1 MAFLYY
7 NMLCHVTIG
16 SLATN
21 SITSA
26 TCKESYTELSNV
38 ATVTL
43 PREYNSVK
51 INGRNETLE
60 RKNIRDIIKVGD
72 PVTLSWGYDEA
83 VFKVFEG
90 YVKKISADIPLVIE
104 CEDEMFKLRKSSF
117 NESFQSIKLLELLQK
132 IAPGYTYNV
141 IDNIDL
147 GKFMIANASAYQ
159 VLEALRKDYLMHASF
174 DGKILT
180 VGFPIDLK
188 PQNTHTYNVNR
199 LRSSSSLEFVSKD
212 DFKLEIKAISNNS
225 DGTKEVVTVGESGG
239 SVRTLNFANKSK
251 TDLENLA
258 KKQLE
263 STRFDG
269 YQGSFDA
276 FGDQLVK
283 VGDAVQLDDTN
294 YPNSER
300 AGKYLVESV
309 ERSFD
314 EGGIKQ
320 TIKPSL
326 KL

>member
-7 NMLCHVTIG
+7 NMACSVTIG
-16 SLATN
+16 ALTTT
-21 SITSA
+21 SITA
-26 TCKESYTELSNV
+26 AQCKESYTELSNV
-38 ATVTL
+38 ATITL
-43 PREYNSVK
+43 PRECNFAIK
-51 INGRNETLE
+51 GRSDTLE
-60 RKNIRDIIKVGD
+60 QKNIRQIIKAGD
-72 PVTLSWGYDEA
+72 PVILSFGYDENI
-83 VFKVFEG
+83 FKVFTG

-104 CEDEMFKLRKSSF
+104 CEDEMFKLRKSTF
-117 NESFQSIKLLELLQK
+117 NESFKSIKLIDLLNK
-132 IAPGYTYNV
+132 VAPGYTYNV

-147 GKFMIANASAYQ
+147 GKFMISNASGYQ
-159 VLEALRKDYLMHASF
+159 VLEALRKDYLLQASF
-174 DGKILT
+174 EGKELT

-188 PQNTHTYNVNR
+188 PQKTHKYNINR
-199 LRSSSSLEFVSKD
+199 LRSASSLEFVSKD

-225 DGTKEVVTVGESGG
+225 DGTKEVVTIGESGG

-251 TDLENLA
+251 EDLESLA
-258 KKQLE
+258 KKQID

-276 FGDQLVK
+276 FGDRHVM
-283 VGDAVQLDDTN
+283 VGDAVELDDPN

-309 ERSFD
+309 ERTFD
-314 EGGIKQ
+314 ENGIKQ